1 MMNLPGTDDYI
12 DIHTHGAKPVPGL
25 FSVEVLMAH
34 EERIPEKISGL
45 AFTYGIHP
53 WYLDE
58 SNHNRL
64 LASVIKTAADPL
76 VIAVG
81 EAGFDKIKGPS
92 MDLQRKTFEEQIII
106 AEELKKPVII
116 HCVRAWDEL
125 LRAHKRFHPKLPWL
139 VHGLR
144 GNKDLAIQLIS
155 KGMYISFWFEFILK
169 PESSELV
176 RSLPKER
183 IFLETDGA
191 EVEIRDIYNKVADDL
206 GLGLNGLKKLILNNY
221 KVFFDLKN

>member
-1 MMNLPGTDDYI
+1 MMNFPGTGDYI
-12 DIHTHGAKPVPGL
+12 DIHTHGAKPVTGH

-34 EERIPEKISGL
+34 EGKLPADTPGL

-58 SNHNRL
+58 SNHDRML
-64 LASVIKTAADPL
+64 TSVIKTVTDPL
-76 VIAVG
+76 IMAVG

-92 MDLQRKTFEEQIII
+92 MELQRKTFEEQVII
-106 AEELKKPVII
+106 AEELKKPLVI

-125 LRAHKRFHPKLPWL
+125 LRANKKLNPKMPWL
-139 VHGLR
+139 VHGFR
-144 GNKDLAIQLIS
+144 GNKDLAMQLIN
-155 KGMYISFWFEFILK
+155 KGMYISFWYDFIMK

-176 RSLPKER
+176 KSLPQER

-191 EVEIRDIYNKVADDL
+191 DVDIKDIYNKVSADL
-206 GLGLNGLKKLILNNY
+206 GLSVEDLKEQILNNFNR
-221 KVFFDLKN
+221 FFNIL

>member
-12 DIHTHGAKPVPGL
+12 DIHTHGAKPVTGL

-34 EERIPEKISGL
+34 EARIPEKTPGL

-81 EAGFDKIKGPS
+81 ETGFDKIKGPS

-106 AEELKKPVII
+106 AEELKKPVVI

-139 VHGLR
+139 VHGFR
-144 GNKDLAIQLIS
+144 GNKDIAMQLIS

-176 RSLPKER
+176 GSLPKER

-191 EVEIRDIYNKVADDL
+191 EVDIRDIYNKVSNDL

-221 KVFFDLKN
+221 KVFFNLKN